1 MTTSFLDGATPWP
14 EDLAAR
20 YRAKKYWLGQTIG
33 DFLQERAQQYGSQIA
48 LICGER
54 QLSYAVLDQQVNQ
67 FASALQ
73 QQGFG
78 PNDRVVIQLPNIA
91 EFFIAY
97 FASIRL
103 GMLPIMAL
111 PAHRLA
117 EISSFTQQTQAC
129 LYICADRH
137 LGFDYRQLARQCQQR
152 CPSLKQVIVV
162 GAAQE
167 FLGWQSLLA
176 TAETYHPVKPAYTQS
191 AASQVAFFQ
200 LSGGSTGTPKLI
212 PRTHDDYLYSV
223 RASAAICPLDTNS
236 RMLMVLPAAHN
247 FSLSSPGSLG
257 ILAAGGTVVLAKDPA
272 PSGAFALIRQHQ
284 ISHVALVPAL
294 AVSWTAYI
302 EQTNDNA
309 LAQLKTLQV
318 GGARLPDVLAYK
330 IIEHY
335 QCPLQQVFGMAEGL
349 VNYTRHNDSIETI
362 VATQGRPISPDD
374 EIRVVDDDDQE
385 VTAGEIGHLL
395 TRGPYT
401 IRGYYR
407 AEAHNANA
415 FTSDGFYRTGDLVRL
430 TSDGNIVV
438 EGRSKD
444 QINRGGEKIA
454 TEEVEQALAQHSQ
467 VLQAALVAMPDAA
480 LGEKSCAYIV
490 WRNDIQNNK
499 AETLSKASS
508 PVRRAMQ
515 LRQFLQDYGLATFKI
530 PDRIE
535 FIDQFP
541 FTALGKID
549 KKILRQRLLNEAS
562 VA

>member
-1 MTTSFLDGATPWP
+1 MTTFLEGATPWP
-14 EDLAAR
+14 TDLAAS

-33 DFLQERAQQYGSQIA
+33 DFLHERAQQHGQQIA

-54 QLSYAVLDQQVNQ
+54 QFSYAALDRQVNQ
-67 FASALQ
+67 FAVVLQ

-78 PNDRVVIQLPNIA
+78 ANDRVVLQLPNIA

-97 FASIRL
+97 FATIRL
-103 GMLPIMAL
+103 GMLPVMAL
-111 PAHRLA
+111 PAHRLV
-117 EISSFTQQTQAC
+117 EISSFIAQTQAC

-152 CPSLKQVIVV
+152 CPSLKTVMVV
-162 GAAQE
+162 GEAQE
-167 FLGWQSLLA
+167 FLGW
-176 TAETYHPVKPAYTQS
+176 HPLMAAMEWPYSCKPAHTPN

-223 RASAAICPLDTNS
+223 RTSAAICRLDTSS
-236 RMLMVLPAAHN
+236 RMLMVLPVAHN

-257 ILAAGGTVVLAKDPA
+257 ILVVGGTVVLAKDPA
-272 PSGAFALIRQHQ
+272 PSGAFTLVRQHQ
-284 ISHVALVPAL
+284 ITHVALVPAL
-294 AVSWTAYI
+294 AVSWTSHI
-302 EQTNDNA
+302 EQTGNNV

-318 GGARLPDVLAYK
+318 GGARLPDVLARK
-330 IIEHY
+330 IIVQY

-349 VNYTRHNDSIETI
+349 VNYTRHDDSTETI
-362 VATQGRPISPDD
+362 VTTQGRPISPDD
-374 EIRVVDDDDQE
+374 EIKVVNDDDQA
-385 VTAGEIGHLL
+385 VAAGEIGHLL

-401 IRGYYR
+401 IHGYYQ
-407 AEAHNANA
+407 ADAHNTNA

-430 TSDGNIVV
+430 THDGNIVV

-467 VLQAALVAMPDAA
+467 VVQAALVAMPDAV
-480 LGEKSCAYIV
+480 LGEKSCAYII
-490 WRNDIQNNK
+490 WQSDANTN
-499 AETLSKASS
+499 SKNHS
-508 PVRRAMQ
+508 PVRRGMQ
-515 LRQFLQDYGLATFKI
+515 LRQFLHDYGLATFKI

-549 KKILRQRLLNEAS
+549 KKILRQSLLEKAS